1 VQRWLLLL
9 LRQNHSELAKAVQIE
24 ISDSDAVAGKIAI
37 LPEAVCTTAFEELTR
52 HLNDVGQSDGA
63 RYLENFVAL
72 LV

>member
-1 VQRWLLLL
+1 LL